1 MLKYNSKIWWR
12 FLFKPSGYFF
22 EGMLWSILLYG
33 VLTTG
38 LNLLYFYFDLKDAEA
53 GAFNIG
59 PTFHTVLGLVIGLL
73 LVFRTNTAYDRWW
86 EGRKQLGMLVNT
98 TRHFTMKVEGY
109 LDDIQFVELIK
120 IYPYVLKEHLRKQEY
135 VELER
140 KCPEWM
146 KIGIMSA
153 DHKPNYLLDQMSKK
167 VVLALQSNA
176 ITGEQLLVLENEIE
190 KLSNIQGACERI
202 RNTPI
207 PFGYAIHLK
216 RILLIYLITLPFG
229 FVKSLHWWSIP
240 LMMLVFFTMIGI
252 ELIGEE
258 IEDPFGKDVNDLPF
272 DELQDKIEGNIEEI
286 HEKFKV

>member
-1 MLKYNSKIWWR
+1 MFKYNSKIWWR

-33 VLTTG
+33 LLTTG
-38 LNLLYFYFDLKDAEA
+38 LNILYFKYPLE
-53 GAFNIG
+53 AFNIS

-86 EGRKQLGMLVNT
+86 EGRKQLGLLVNT

-109 LDDIQFVELIK
+109 LNDIRFIELIK

-135 VELER
+135 VELDR

-146 KIGIMSA
+146 KDGITRA
-153 DHKPNYLLDQMSKK
+153 EHKPNYLLDQMSKK
-167 VVLALQSNA
+167 VISAFKSG
-176 ITGEQLLVLENEIE
+176 IISGEQLLVLENEIE

-229 FVKSLHWWSIP
+229 FIKSLQWWSIP

-272 DELQDKIEGNIEEI
+272 DELQDKIEGNIDEI
-286 HEKFKV
+286 HEKF

>member
-1 MLKYNSKIWWR
+1 MLKYNSKIWWQ

-22 EGMLWSILLYG
+22 EGMLWSMFFYG
-33 VLTTG
+33 ILTTG
-38 LNLLYFYFDLKDAEA
+38 LNFLYLKYPIEAFD
-53 GAFNIG
+53 IS

-109 LDDIQFVELIK
+109 LGDFAFVELIK
-120 IYPYVLKEHLRKQEY
+120 IYPYVLKEHLREQEY
-135 VELER
+135 IELDR
-140 KCPEWM
+140 KSPKWI
-146 KIGIMSA
+146 KDGITEA
-153 DHKPNYLLDQMSKK
+153 QHKPNYLLDQMSKK
-167 VVLALQSNA
+167 VILALKSGS
-176 ITGEQLLVLENEIE
+176 ISGEQLLVLENEIE

-202 RNTPI
+202 KNTPI

-229 FVKSLHWWSIP
+229 FVKTLHWWSIP

-258 IEDPFGKDVNDLPF
+258 IEDPFGKDVNDLPI
-272 DELQDKIEGNIEEI
+272 DELQDKIEGNIDEI
-286 HEKFKV
+286 HEKFNK

>member
-1 MLKYNSKIWWR
+1 MLNYNSKIWWR

-22 EGMLWSILLYG
+22 EGMLWSIFFYG
-33 VLTTG
+33 LLTTG
-38 LNLLYFYFDLKDAEA
+38 LNFLYANYPLE
-53 GAFNIG
+53 AFNIS

-98 TRHFTMKVEGY
+98 TRHFAMKVEGY
-109 LDDIQFVELIK
+109 LEDVQFTELIK
-120 IYPYVLKEHLRKQEY
+120 IYTYVLKEHLRKQEY
-135 VELER
+135 AELDR
-140 KCPEWM
+140 LCPDWM
-146 KIGIMSA
+146 KEGINRA

-167 VVLALQSNA
+167 VVAALKSGS

-272 DELQDKIEGNIEEI
+272 DELQDKIEGNIDEI
-286 HEKFKV
+286 HGKFKA

>member
-12 FLFKPSGYFF
+12 FLFEPSGYFF

-38 LNLLYFYFDLKDAEA
+38 LNLLYINYPFE
-53 GAFNIG
+53 AFNIS

-109 LDDIQFVELIK
+109 LGDVQFVELIK

-146 KIGIMSA
+146 KSGIMSA

-167 VVLALQSNA
+167 VVLALKSGV

-272 DELQDKIEGNIEEI
+272 DELQDKIEGNINEI
-286 HEKFKV
+286 HEKFKA

>member
-1 MLKYNSKIWWR
+1 MLNYNSKIWWR

-22 EGMLWSILLYG
+22 EGMLWSIFFYG
-33 VLTTG
+33 LLTTG
-38 LNLLYFYFDLKDAEA
+38 LNFLYAKYPLE
-53 GAFNIG
+53 AFNIS

-98 TRHFTMKVEGY
+98 TRHFAMKVEGY
-109 LDDIQFVELIK
+109 LEDAQFTELIK
-120 IYPYVLKEHLRKQEY
+120 IYTYVLKEHLRKQEY
-135 VELER
+135 AELDR
-140 KCPEWM
+140 LCPDWM
-146 KIGIMSA
+146 KEGINRA

-167 VVLALQSNA
+167 VVAALKSGS

-272 DELQDKIEGNIEEI
+272 DELQDKIEGNIDEI
-286 HEKFKV
+286 HGKFKA

>member
-1 MLKYNSKIWWR
+1 MRKYDGKIWWQ
-12 FLFKPSGYFF
+12 FLLKPSGYFF
-22 EGMLWSILLYG
+22 EGMIWSVLLHG
-33 VLTTG
+33 AFTALLNVLYI
-38 LNLLYFYFDLKDAEA
+38 NFPFD
-53 GAFNIG
+53 AFNIS

-86 EGRKQLGMLVNT
+86 EGRKQLGLLVNT
-98 TRHFTMKVEGY
+98 TRHFTMKVEAY
-109 LDDIQFVELIK
+109 LEDYAFVELIK
-120 IYPYVLKEHLRKQEY
+120 IYPYILKEHLRKQEF

-140 KCPEWM
+140 KAPEWM
-146 KIGIMSA
+146 KQGLISA
-153 DHKPNYLLDQMSKK
+153 NHKPNFLLDQMSKK
-167 VVLALQSNA
+167 VIKAYKNNEIS
-176 ITGEQLLVLENEIE
+176 GEQLIVLENEIE

-216 RILLIYLITLPFG
+216 RILLIYLVTLPFC
-229 FVKSLHWWSIP
+229 FVKTLGWWSIP

-258 IEDPFGKDVNDLPF
+258 IEDPFGKDVNDLPV
-272 DELQDKIEGNIEEI
+272 DELQDKIEANIDEI

>member
-1 MLKYNSKIWWR
+1 M
-12 FLFKPSGYFF
+12 
-22 EGMLWSILLYG
+22 
-33 VLTTG
+33 
-38 LNLLYFYFDLKDAEA
+38 
-53 GAFNIG
+53 
-59 PTFHTVLGLVIGLL
+59 
-73 LVFRTNTAYDRWW
+73 
-86 EGRKQLGMLVNT
+86 
-98 TRHFTMKVEGY
+98 
-109 LDDIQFVELIK
+109 
-120 IYPYVLKEHLRKQEY
+120 KEHLRKQEY
-135 VELER
+135 GELER

-146 KIGIMSA
+146 KSGIMSA

-167 VVLALQSNA
+167 VVLALKSGV

-216 RILLIYLITLPFG
+216 RILLIYLITLPFV

-272 DELQDKIEGNIEEI
+272 DELQDKIEGNIDEI
-286 HEKFKV
+286 HEKFKA

>member
-33 VLTTG
+33 LLTTG
-38 LNLLYFYFDLKDAEA
+38 LNILYFKYPLE
-53 GAFNIG
+53 AFNIS

-86 EGRKQLGMLVNT
+86 EGRKQLGLLVNT

-109 LDDIQFVELIK
+109 LNDIRFIELIK

-135 VELER
+135 VELDR

-146 KIGIMSA
+146 KDGITRA
-153 DHKPNYLLDQMSKK
+153 EHKPNYLLDQMSKK
-167 VVLALQSNA
+167 VISAFKSG
-176 ITGEQLLVLENEIE
+176 IISGEQLLVLENEIE

-207 PFGYAIHLK
+207 PFVYAIHLK

-229 FVKSLHWWSIP
+229 FIKSLQWWSIP

-272 DELQDKIEGNIEEI
+272 DELQDKIEGNIDEI
-286 HEKFKV
+286 HEKF

>member
-1 MLKYNSKIWWR
+1 MLKYNNKIWWR
-12 FLFKPSGYFF
+12 FLFKRSGYFF
-22 EGMLWSILLYG
+22 EGMLWSIFLYG
-33 VLTTG
+33 ILTTG
-38 LNLLYFYFDLKDAEA
+38 LNILYFKYPLE
-53 GAFNIG
+53 AFNIS

-86 EGRKQLGMLVNT
+86 EGRKQLGLLVNT

-109 LDDIQFVELIK
+109 LNDIMFIELIK

-140 KCPEWM
+140 RCPEWM
-146 KIGIMSA
+146 KDGITRA
-153 DHKPNYLLDQMSKK
+153 EHKPNYLLDQMSKK
-167 VVLALQSNA
+167 VISAFKSG
-176 ITGEQLLVLENEIE
+176 IISGEQLLVLENEIE

-229 FVKSLHWWSIP
+229 FIKSLQWWSIP
-240 LMMLVFFTMIGI
+240 LMMLVFFTMVGI

-272 DELQDKIEGNIEEI
+272 DELQDKIEGNIDEI
-286 HEKFKV
+286 HERF

>member
-33 VLTTG
+33 LLTTG
-38 LNLLYFYFDLKDAEA
+38 LNILYFKYPLE
-53 GAFNIG
+53 AFNIS

-86 EGRKQLGMLVNT
+86 EGRKQLGLLVNT

-109 LDDIQFVELIK
+109 LNDIRFIELIK
-120 IYPYVLKEHLRKQEY
+120 IYPYVLKEHLRKQAY
-135 VELER
+135 VELDR

-146 KIGIMSA
+146 KDGITRA
-153 DHKPNYLLDQMSKK
+153 EHKPNYLLDQMSKK
-167 VVLALQSNA
+167 VISAFKSG
-176 ITGEQLLVLENEIE
+176 IISGEQLLVLENEIE

-229 FVKSLHWWSIP
+229 FIKSLQWWSIP

-272 DELQDKIEGNIEEI
+272 DELQDKIEGNIDEI
-286 HEKFKV
+286 HEKF

>member
-1 MLKYNSKIWWR
+1 MLKYNSKIWWQ

-22 EGMLWSILLYG
+22 EGMLWSIFFYG
-33 VLTTG
+33 ILTTG
-38 LNLLYFYFDLKDAEA
+38 LNLLYLKYPIEAFD
-53 GAFNIG
+53 IS

-109 LDDIQFVELIK
+109 LGDFAFVELIK
-120 IYPYVLKEHLRKQEY
+120 IYPYVLKEHLREQEY
-135 VELER
+135 VELDR
-140 KCPEWM
+140 KSPKWI
-146 KIGIMSA
+146 KHGITEA
-153 DHKPNYLLDQMSKK
+153 QHKPNYLLDQMSKK
-167 VVLALQSNA
+167 VILALKSGA
-176 ITGEQLLVLENEIE
+176 ISGEQLLVLENEIE

-202 RNTPI
+202 KNTPI

-229 FVKSLHWWSIP
+229 FVKTLHWWSIP

-258 IEDPFGKDVNDLPF
+258 IEDPFGKDVNDLPI
-272 DELQDKIEGNIEEI
+272 DELQDKIEGNIDEI
-286 HEKFKV
+286 HEKFNE

>member
-12 FLFKPSGYFF
+12 FLFKRSGYFF
-22 EGMLWSILLYG
+22 EGMLWSIFLYG
-33 VLTTG
+33 ILTTG
-38 LNLLYFYFDLKDAEA
+38 LNILYFKYPLE
-53 GAFNIG
+53 AFNIS

-86 EGRKQLGMLVNT
+86 EGRKQLGLLVNT

-109 LDDIQFVELIK
+109 LNDIMFIELIK

-140 KCPEWM
+140 RCPEWM
-146 KIGIMSA
+146 KGGITRA
-153 DHKPNYLLDQMSKK
+153 EHKPNYLLDQMSKK
-167 VVLALQSNA
+167 VISAFKSG
-176 ITGEQLLVLENEIE
+176 IISGEQLLVLENEIE

-229 FVKSLHWWSIP
+229 FIKSLQWWSIP
-240 LMMLVFFTMIGI
+240 LMMLVFFTMVGI

-272 DELQDKIEGNIEEI
+272 DELQDKIEGNIDEI
-286 HEKFKV
+286 HERF

>member
-33 VLTTG
+33 LLTTG
-38 LNLLYFYFDLKDAEA
+38 LNILYFKYPLE
-53 GAFNIG
+53 AFNIS

-86 EGRKQLGMLVNT
+86 EGRKQLGLLVNT

-109 LDDIQFVELIK
+109 LNDIRFIELIK

-135 VELER
+135 VELDR

-146 KIGIMSA
+146 KDGITRA
-153 DHKPNYLLDQMSKK
+153 EHKPNYLLDQMSKK
-167 VVLALQSNA
+167 VISAFKSG
-176 ITGEQLLVLENEIE
+176 IISGEQLLVLENEIE

-229 FVKSLHWWSIP
+229 FIKSLQWWSIP

-272 DELQDKIEGNIEEI
+272 DELQDKIEGNIDEI
-286 HEKFKV
+286 HEKF

>member
-12 FLFKPSGYFF
+12 FLFKRSGYFF
-22 EGMLWSILLYG
+22 EGMLWSIFLYG
-33 VLTTG
+33 ILTTG
-38 LNLLYFYFDLKDAEA
+38 LNILYFKYPLE
-53 GAFNIG
+53 AFNIS

-86 EGRKQLGMLVNT
+86 EGRKQLGLLVNT

-109 LDDIQFVELIK
+109 LNDIMFIELIK

-140 KCPEWM
+140 RCPEWM
-146 KIGIMSA
+146 KDGITRA
-153 DHKPNYLLDQMSKK
+153 EHKPNYLLDQMSKK
-167 VVLALQSNA
+167 VISAFKSG
-176 ITGEQLLVLENEIE
+176 IISGEQLLVLENEIE

-229 FVKSLHWWSIP
+229 FIKSLQWWSIP
-240 LMMLVFFTMIGI
+240 LMMLVFFTMVGI

-272 DELQDKIEGNIEEI
+272 DELQDKIEGNIDEI
-286 HEKFKV
+286 HERF

>member
-1 MLKYNSKIWWR
+1 MLKYNNKIWWR
-12 FLFKPSGYFF
+12 FLFKRSGYFF
-22 EGMLWSILLYG
+22 EGMLWSIFLYG
-33 VLTTG
+33 ILTTG
-38 LNLLYFYFDLKDAEA
+38 LNILYFKYPLE
-53 GAFNIG
+53 AFNIS

-86 EGRKQLGMLVNT
+86 EGRKQLGLLVNT

-109 LDDIQFVELIK
+109 LNDIMFIELIK

-140 KCPEWM
+140 RCPEWM
-146 KIGIMSA
+146 KGGITRA
-153 DHKPNYLLDQMSKK
+153 EHKPNYLLDQMSKK
-167 VVLALQSNA
+167 VISAFKSG
-176 ITGEQLLVLENEIE
+176 IISGEQLLVLENEIE

-229 FVKSLHWWSIP
+229 FIKSLQWWSIP
-240 LMMLVFFTMIGI
+240 LMMLVFFTMVGI

-272 DELQDKIEGNIEEI
+272 DELQDKIEGNIDEI
-286 HEKFKV
+286 HERF

>member
-1 MLKYNSKIWWR
+1 
-12 FLFKPSGYFF
+12 
-22 EGMLWSILLYG
+22 
-33 VLTTG
+33 
-38 LNLLYFYFDLKDAEA
+38 
-53 GAFNIG
+53 
-59 PTFHTVLGLVIGLL
+59 
-73 LVFRTNTAYDRWW
+73 
-86 EGRKQLGMLVNT
+86 
-98 TRHFTMKVEGY
+98 MKAEGY
-109 LDDIQFVELIK
+109 LGDIRFVELIK

-135 VELER
+135 FELER

-146 KIGIMSA
+146 KDGITSA

-167 VVLALQSNA
+167 VISAFKSG
-176 ITGEQLLVLENEIE
+176 IISGEQLLVLENEIE

-229 FVKSLHWWSIP
+229 FIKSLQWWSIP
-240 LMMLVFFTMIGI
+240 LMMLVFFTMVGI

-272 DELQDKIEGNIEEI
+272 DELQDKIEGNIDEI
-286 HEKFKV
+286 HERF

>member
-38 LNLLYFYFDLKDAEA
+38 LNILYFKYPLE
-53 GAFNIG
+53 AFNIS

-86 EGRKQLGMLVNT
+86 EGRKQLGLLVNT
-98 TRHFTMKVEGY
+98 TRHFTMKAEGY
-109 LDDIQFVELIK
+109 LGDIRFVELIK

-146 KIGIMSA
+146 KDGITSA

-167 VVLALQSNA
+167 VILAFKSD
-176 ITGEQLLVLENEIE
+176 IISGEQLLVLENEIE

-229 FVKSLHWWSIP
+229 FIKSLQWWSIP
-240 LMMLVFFTMIGI
+240 LMMLVFFTMVGI

-272 DELQDKIEGNIEEI
+272 DELQDKIEGNIDEI
-286 HEKFKV
+286 HERF